1 MHSRLLCL
9 INVCL
14 MILIGHGSCT
24 GSDCDHMCLSLSSRY
39 YQCVCPDSLNDTSCT
54 EDSKFM
60 NSNDFTA
67 VMQRE
72 RESEKIMSI
81 FHCSTFCI

>member
-1 MHSRLLCL
+1 
-9 INVCL
+9 

-39 YQCVCPDSLNDTSCT
+39 YQCVCPDSLNDTACT

-60 NSNDFTA
+60 NGNDLHYLNA
-67 VMQRE
+67 VIQRE
-72 RESEKIMSI
+72 RNNVNFSL
-81 FHCSTFCI
+81 